1 MMPFL
6 ARASIQKNRTC
17 ASENGNC
24 RARKAYEHS
33 AESENVVFIIDL
45 RNCGHDRPCN
55 TGAGARGTDHRTGIR
70 ARGTGRE
77 SLHRAIDRAHISTTR
92 RAQAAA
98 FRTTAARASK
108 SESWQ
113 PRAKSF
119 ALWRIGGRRILN
131 CGSREEKRGR

>member
-108 SESWQ
+108 RESWQ
-113 PRAKSF
+113 PRAKNGAF
-119 ALWRIGGRRILN
+119 DQ
-131 CGSREEKRGR
+131 SRWLVARLGD